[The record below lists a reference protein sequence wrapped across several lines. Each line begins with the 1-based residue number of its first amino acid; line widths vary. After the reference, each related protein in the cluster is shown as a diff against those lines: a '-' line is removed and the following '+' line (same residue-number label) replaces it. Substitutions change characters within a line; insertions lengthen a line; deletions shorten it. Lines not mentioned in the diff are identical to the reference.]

1 MGEPAQLL
9 HSTPHM
15 ALSRRTRWLVILG
28 VVVVVVVIGRLIANP
43 IVAKVIRDSVETMEG
58 GYMGE
63 IRDVEIS
70 VLGAEVAMLDFRITK
85 TNGLVPVPFMDIP
98 RFVLA
103 VRFKNFRPYTE
114 LVGVGTQVHMVDAKS
129 KAKQQWGPKF
139 ELRDLRDQLP
149 FELSAVR
156 FEDTSVHFHNYEA
169 RPQVHAAVRGLNAA
183 WERLEWCLP
192 PGSKSCDSELA
203 GKAQVLRDSKLAL
216 RGSFDREKVPDF
228 RATANL
234 TGLKPTQLN
243 PLLLEYAKLDAQE
256 GSIDVDVIYRNR
268 NDAQRLVLVPR
279 LHGVRIMGSENK
291 GAVAVWREM
300 LAGIAAGYFERKRGT
315 KAIVYENNGK
325 KGEWRLI
332 DWEPGQLS
340 AR

>member
-1 MGEPAQLL
+1 MP
-9 HSTPHM
+9 
-15 ALSRRTRWLVILG
+15 LSRRNRWLWILG
-28 VVVVVVVIGRLIANP
+28 VLIVVLIIGRLVATP
-43 IVAKVIRDSVETMEG
+43 IVAKVIRDSIETMEG
-58 GYMGE
+58 GYRGE

-85 TNGLVPVPFMDIP
+85 ANGLVPVPFMDIP

-114 LVGVGTQVHMVDAKS
+114 LVGVGTEVHMVDAKS

-156 FEDTSVHFHNYEA
+156 FEDSSVHFHNYEA
-169 RPQVHAAVRGLNAA
+169 RPQVDVAVSKLNAA
-183 WERLEWCLP
+183 WEELEWCLP

-203 GKAQVLRDSKLAL
+203 GKAQAL
-216 RGSFDREKVPDF
+216 RGASLSFRGDFDRRGGPDF
-228 RATANL
+228 RTTARL
-234 TGLKPTQLN
+234 TGLKPAQLN
-243 PLLLEYAKLDAQE
+243 PLLLEYAKLDAQQ
-256 GSIDVDVIYRNR
+256 GTIDVDVIYRNR

-279 LHGVRIMGSENK
+279 LYEVRLLGSENK
-291 GAVAVWREM
+291 GDVKLWREM
-300 LAGIAAGYFERKRGT
+300 LAGVAAGYFERKRGT
-315 KAIVYENNGK
+315 KAIAYEHDGRS
-325 KGEWRLI
+325 GEWRLI
-332 DWEPGQLS
+332 DWESGRLS